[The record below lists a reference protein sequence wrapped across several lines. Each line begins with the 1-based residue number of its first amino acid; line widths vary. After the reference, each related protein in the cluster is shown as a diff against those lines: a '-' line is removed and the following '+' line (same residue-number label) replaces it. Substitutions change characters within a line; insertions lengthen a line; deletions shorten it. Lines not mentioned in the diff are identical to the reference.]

1 VFNKSNG
8 LNSIENVEE
17 TGLREVLTYMS
28 WEAATTEY
36 EVQYQKVAERAAKN
50 KGGGMNY

>member
-1 VFNKSNG
+1 MFNKSNG

-28 WEAATTEY
+28 WESANIEH
-36 EVQYQKVAERAAKN
+36 EVQYQKAAERAAKN